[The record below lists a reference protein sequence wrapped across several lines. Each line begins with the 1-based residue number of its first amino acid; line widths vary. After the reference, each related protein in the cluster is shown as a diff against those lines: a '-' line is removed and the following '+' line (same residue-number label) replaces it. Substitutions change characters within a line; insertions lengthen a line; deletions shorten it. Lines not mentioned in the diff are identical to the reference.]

1 MTDVDRAIS
10 VTISNFL
17 GFESDSDYEDE
28 CDEIVPKAEI
38 EEEEEEKEEE
48 SEVYLPIEETVE
60 EFFGAD
66 SDDDE
71 LIQTKDPLMAGV
83 QTKFCSTPAQ
93 SQTSRFR
100 RIISRMTRAMKR
112 LICCCR

>member
-1 MTDVDRAIS
+1 MTDVDSAIS
-10 VTISNFL
+10 ITISNFL

-38 EEEEEEKEEE
+38 EEEE
-48 SEVYLPIEETVE
+48 SEVYLPIVETVD

-66 SDDDE
+66 SDDDG
-71 LIQTKDPLMAGV
+71 LIQIKDPLMAGV
-83 QTKFCSTPAQ
+83 QTKFCSIPAQ
-93 SQTSRFR
+93 TQTSRFR
-100 RIISRMTRAMKR
+100 RIISRMIRSMKR